1 MASIKSN
8 LSYFAKLSGAFAG
21 AFIKSNLLGALS
33 TIIVFIVGLIRLGN
47 EVNVG
52 TSARGSAFP
61 FILAAFVT
69 RPVSATLLL
78 LVIVLS
84 PFIIYALSSRYA
96 LAKVANKL
104 LKDKGLNY
112 IDALLDR
119 LLVQFKNIQ
128 PKALKTSVNWSVE
141 KLKALDRLK
150 QSSENIVT
158 KKLVGFALKKV
169 SLDEADL
176 QGESFD
182 LAALIKGRVLN
193 AIEEMATPS
202 LQTLWLLIGVQ
213 WLVLLL
219 IWFTG
224 W

>member
-52 TSARGSAFP
+52 TSERGSAFP

-176 QGESFD
+176 QEESFD

-202 LQTLWLLIGVQ
+202 LQPLWLLIGVQ